1 MCHAIAN
8 RKRHAARSAGQRAA
22 GALLLAVLP
31 GCTWISHGQN
41 VEGVTLY
48 QQGFYQDAIVRF
60 QQAKDSSPNNP
71 DSYYNLAATY
81 HQLAKLN
88 HRPEDLAQ
96 AESLYNQC
104 LDRDRDHR
112 DCHRGLA
119 VLLAENGRSAEAFS
133 LLEGWVRGS
142 PSLTAARIELARLN
156 EEFGR
161 LDVAQAN
168 LIEAVKLDPH
178 NPQAFAALGRLR
190 EQSGNAA
197 QALADYERSLTQGY
211 QPEVAARAGVLRQA
225 LGGASA
231 TPAGGT
237 RTVNGSVTGRF

>member
-1 MCHAIAN
+1 
-8 RKRHAARSAGQRAA
+8 
-22 GALLLAVLP
+22 LLLAVLP

-41 VEGVTLY
+41 VEGIALY
-48 QQGFYQDAIVRF
+48 QQGFYQDAMLRF
-60 QQAKDSSPNNP
+60 QQAKDSDPNNP

-81 HQLAKLN
+81 YQLARLN
-88 HRPEDLAQ
+88 HHPEDLAQ

-104 LDRDRDHR
+104 LDRDKDHR

-142 PSLTAARIELARLN
+142 PSLAAARIELARLN

-168 LIEAVKLDPH
+168 LVEAVKLDPH

-190 EQSGNAA
+190 EQSGNPQ
-197 QALADYERSLTQGY
+197 QALADYDRSLSLGF
-211 QPEVAARAGVLRQA
+211 QPEVAARAGIIRQA
-225 LGGASA
+225 LGGAIT
-231 TPAGGT
+231 TPPGGT
-237 RTVNGSVTGRF
+237 RTVNGNLTGRY